1 MTRIGKVSAVVLLAA
16 IIAVAAAPVSADEIA
31 QSGRQIVS
39 KWQDAIVT
47 VQLVVKTTAS
57 YEGEQAPPQEDKV
70 EANGLLI
77 DPSGLVVTPL
87 SEISPEESMAD
98 YLGGEAEKYQVT
110 TEITEVKIRMGDSK
124 EIPAA
129 VMIRDK
135 ELDLAFIRP
144 LAKMATNVLAV
155 DLSKG
160 SKPELLDPVIA
171 LSRQGVAVNRAVAAS
186 LDRIETIVEKPR
198 FFAVPD
204 QGLDMGSSIFALDGS
219 FIGLTVMR
227 QLSSAAGGSNWYS
240 NSAQIIVTAADL
252 AEAAKQAP

>member
-1 MTRIGKVSAVVLLAA
+1 MTRIGRALAVIFVVA
-16 IIAVAAAPVSADEIA
+16 IIAVAAVPAWADEIA
-31 QSGRQIVS
+31 QSGRKIVE
-39 KWQDAIVT
+39 KWQDTIVT
-47 VQLVVKTTAS
+47 VQLVVKTTMS

-70 EANGLLI
+70 EANGLVI

-98 YLGGEAEKYQVT
+98 YLGGEADKYQIT

-129 VMIRDK
+129 VMLRDK
-135 ELDLAFIRP
+135 DLDLAFIRP
-144 LAKMATNVLAV
+144 LDKMVRDMAAV
-155 DLSKG
+155 DLSKA
-160 SKPELLDPVIA
+160 SKPELLDPVVA

-204 QGLDMGSSIFALDGS
+204 QGLDMGSSVFALDGS

-227 QLSSAAGGSNWYS
+227 QLPSAAGGSNWYS
-240 NSAQIIVTAADL
+240 NSAQIILTAADL
-252 AEAAKQAP
+252 SEAAKQAP